1 MPNFKP
7 RSLWRVAAV
16 VGVTLFVSGCVTT
29 QQITPS
35 PYHDY
40 SNLNY
45 LPAEISNQLQNA
57 NVGQQFVAASSPWG
71 NNATVY
77 VQERYFSASGRTCL
91 KLSIA
96 ASNVSADNSAAAN
109 NAVACQY
116 QQLWVLNPNIL
127 LSASQG

>member
-1 MPNFKP
+1 MPNKKP
-7 RSLWRVAAV
+7 YSPWHFALV
-16 VGVTLFVSGCVTT
+16 VGVAVLSAGCATT
-29 QQITPS
+29 QSASTS

-45 LPAEISNQLQNA
+45 LPAELSNQLQNA

-71 NNATVY
+71 NNATVF

-96 ASNVSADNSAAAN
+96 ASNVSVDNSPAAN
-109 NAVACQY
+109 TAVACQY
-116 QQLWVLNPNIL
+116 QQQWVLNPNIL